1 MADAADGSLP
11 DPVPPKANLP
21 DVRPGSIQ
29 PLLERSRIMVEIKG
43 VTLNKSQVWR
53 DCRIEL
59 WSARLDDVVTCNP
72 RVFVSYIERVG

>member
-1 MADAADGSLP
+1 
-11 DPVPPKANLP
+11 
-21 DVRPGSIQ
+21 
-29 PLLERSRIMVEIKG
+29 MVEIKG

-72 RVFVSYIERVG
+72 HVFVSYIERVG